1 VNSATLE
8 AAKLGNRKA
17 LSELLTSLQDVW
29 FRFAL
34 NLLRDQELAADATQE
49 TALRF
54 MRQLPSFRGASQLK
68 TWSLGIA
75 LNVVRE
81 MRRSRRE
88 SVETDFDAIPTGE
101 EPSDASDLAEQR
113 QNVKEALQ
121 HLGERQR
128 EAIVLR
134 FFEDLSMEQTAKA
147 MDCAVG
153 TAKATIHQAIRAL
166 RSKMRIQ
173 S

>member
-1 VNSATLE
+1 MMNARDIEARAFLLTPCGTKPFTRLRHSPMDSGTQSVNSTTLE
-8 AAKLGNRKA
+8 AARLGNRKA

-29 FRFAL
+29 FRFAM

-54 MRQLPSFRGASQLK
+54 MRQLPSFRGESQLK

-88 SVETDFDAIPTGE
+88 TAETDFDAIPKGD
-101 EPSDASDLAEQR
+101 EPGD
-113 QNVKEALQ
+113 
-121 HLGERQR
+121 
-128 EAIVLR
+128 
-134 FFEDLSMEQTAKA
+134 
-147 MDCAVG
+147 
-153 TAKATIHQAIRAL
+153 
-166 RSKMRIQ
+166 
-173 S
+173 